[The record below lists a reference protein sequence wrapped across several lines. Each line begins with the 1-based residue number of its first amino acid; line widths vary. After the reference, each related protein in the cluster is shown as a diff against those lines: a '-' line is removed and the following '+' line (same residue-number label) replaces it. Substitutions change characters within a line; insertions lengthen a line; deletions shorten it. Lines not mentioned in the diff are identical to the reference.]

1 MSSDCLFACSLSL
14 VMAKKK
20 KKKCKNS
27 YLLLIVINNTLQT
40 VILKHLALEL
50 SHKQKQEQ
58 NKTKK

>member
-14 VMAKKK
+14 VMAKK